1 MKRHIVTTLFLTIV
15 LTGSIAFAEGAK
27 TDCVCVKGGLGIPIG
42 KFFIGFGYR
51 TFSSA
56 LGCDT
61 NIGLGIG
68 LGADT
73 GRVQLGFG
81 YNQGLIGLGLGV
93 KGPSTTTSFGFSI
106 GYDYGDCRLVWPYE
120 E

>member
-1 MKRHIVTTLFLTIV
+1 MKTRIVTALFLMIV
-15 LTGSIAFAEGAK
+15 LTGSIAFAEGSK
-27 TDCVCVKGGLGIPIG
+27 TDCNCVKGGLGIPIG
-42 KFFIGFGYR
+42 KFIIGFGYR
-51 TFSSA
+51 TYSSA

-61 NIGLGIG
+61 SIGLGLA

-81 YNQGLIGLGLGV
+81 YNQGVIGLGFGV
-93 KGPSTTTSFGFSI
+93 RGPETTTFSGFVV
-106 GYDYGDCRLVWPYE
+106 GYDYGDCRMVWPYE